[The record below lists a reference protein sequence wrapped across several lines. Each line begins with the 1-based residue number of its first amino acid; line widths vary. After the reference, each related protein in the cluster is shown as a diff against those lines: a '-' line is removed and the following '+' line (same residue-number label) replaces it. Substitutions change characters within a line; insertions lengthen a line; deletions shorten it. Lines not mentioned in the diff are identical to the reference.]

1 MDKLIGELNKKIS
14 DKIGKSGTDNAVQPG
29 TTSKFSDMLTEKLSA
44 PKIDSTDLTAQ
55 NTTASGKSP
64 SEQMFIKL
72 SEDMQSE
79 EKNELKVFSGDGI
92 QIKSAP
98 GELVQSSNFDP
109 KERFMGIFEDLN
121 SDMLSLDSAI
131 EVLADPSTKLTKR
144 QLLAYQAGIG
154 NMTINADL
162 FSRLAQSVSQN
173 LNTLLNT
180 QI

>member
-1 MDKLIGELNKKIS
+1 MDKLIGELNKKVS
-14 DKIGKSGTDNAVQPG
+14 DKIGKGQSDNSVQPG
-29 TTSKFSDMLTEKLSA
+29 TPSKFSDVLTEKLST
-44 PKIDSTDLTAQ
+44 PKIDSTELVAQ
-55 NTTASGKSP
+55 NTSMTGKSE
-64 SEQMFIKL
+64 SEQMFMKL
-72 SEDMQSE
+72 SEDLKGE
-79 EKNELKVFSGDGI
+79 EKNELRVISGENI
-92 QIKSAP
+92 QIQVAP
-98 GELVQSSNFDP
+98 GESMQQTNFDP
-109 KERFMGIFEDLN
+109 GQRFMGIFEDLN

-180 QI
+180 QV